1 MELYTYLQPTVKA
14 PSSYMYYQW
23 FGNSVPG
30 GRGRSSCS
38 TWSRCESVYGHI
50 TIFCVSLGCL
60 LPSVCPLAVCYPLCA
75 PWLSVTLCVPLGS
88 LLPSVCPLAVC
99 YPLCVPW
106 LSVTLTVCPLAVC
119 YPLCAPWLSVI
130 LCVPLGSLLPSVC
143 PLAVCYPLCAPW
155 LSVTLCVPLGCL
167 LPSVCPLA
175 VCYPLCAP
183 WQSVTLCVPLGCL
196 LPSVCPLAVCY
207 PLCVS
212 WLSVTL
218 TVVANLK
225 LALYMECGCPLD
237 NFSSINLVPRLLWGK
252 GLPQQQPRNEAN
264 VSQTSSR
271 RLCRG
276 SHELRARMPA
286 RGLL

>member
-1 MELYTYLQPTVKA
+1 MNVPEVTRERIFTRDKNGDFSRRVIDTLFRLATLHWSRIFAFMRGATYLQPTVKA

-75 PWLSVTLCVPLGS
+75 PWLSVTL
-88 LLPSVCPLAVC
+88 
-99 YPLCVPW
+99 
-106 LSVTLTVCPLAVC
+106 
-119 YPLCAPWLSVI
+119 
-130 LCVPLGSLLPSVC
+130 
-143 PLAVCYPLCAPW
+143 
-155 LSVTLCVPLGCL
+155 
-167 LPSVCPLA
+167 
-175 VCYPLCAP
+175 
-183 WQSVTLCVPLGCL
+183 
-196 LPSVCPLAVCY
+196 
-207 PLCVS
+207 
-212 WLSVTL
+212 

-225 LALYMECGCPLD
+225 LALYSVVALLITFQAS
-237 NFSSINLVPRLLWGK
+237 FSMRIPAVRTCTIHITSLVPRLLWGK
-252 GLPQQQPRNEAN
+252 GLPQQEPRNKAN